1 MLFFR
6 LIFQA
11 GFDFSLDY
19 VLVFVF
25 SLYPL
30 YFLFKLG
37 DCEKLVWIL
46 LWHVRDFEL
55 SFVVDVRYYFSF
67 LAQTL
72 FFFFGNCLRGFFLQG
87 LREVLFEELPLIV
100 DLVT

>member
-11 GFDFSLDY
+11 GFDFSLDN
-19 VLVFVF
+19 VLVFLF

-30 YFLFKLG
+30 DFLFKLG
-37 DCEKLVWIL
+37 DCEKLVLIL

-55 SFVVDVRYYFSF
+55 SFVVDVRYYFS
-67 LAQTL
+67 
-72 FFFFGNCLRGFFLQG
+72 LRSDVVLL
-87 LREVLFEELPLIV
+87 LRKLPRRLLSPGSERS
-100 DLVT
+100 LV